1 LLQHDILHQHLAHQA
16 EGENKPR
23 RVRVDAFPRG
33 TVLMNE
39 LMSRLMDAARR
50 VPTLREK
57 LYQAN
62 FHTTLSEQAMVRE
75 YPAGVAA
82 AILPKR

>member
-1 LLQHDILHQHLAHQA
+1 M
-16 EGENKPR
+16 
-23 RVRVDAFPRG
+23 DAFPRG

-50 VPTLREK
+50 VPALREK

-62 FHTTLSEQAMVRE
+62 FHTTLSGQAMVLRASGSWLQN
-75 YPAGVAA
+75 PASITVHSP
-82 AILPKR
+82 LVVS